1 MDSRLLVLASVL
13 LLGLTLNFPSH
24 AQSGDGGTDF
34 DEIDSKAESS
44 LDAEINAQS
53 NAAVETTPSKPTESL
68 DTPKVDSV
76 GDAPAVEEKKVEPKK
91 SKREMKKKAPKG
103 KRKAKEKMQKNGEN
117 KKKLEARP
125 AGAQKKKAMKKA
137 TKKAM
142 KKAAKKNQ
150 RKKR

>member
-1 MDSRLLVLASVL
+1 MDSRLLVLITFIF
-13 LLGLTLNFPSH
+13 LGLTLNSPSH

-53 NAAVETTPSKPTESL
+53 NTGAEATESKPTESL
-68 DTPKVDSV
+68 DGPTQ
-76 GDAPAVEEKKVEPKK
+76 PAVEQKAEPKK
-91 SKREMKKKAPKG
+91 SRRELNKDKKKSKKEKAIKG
-103 KRKAKEKMQKNGEN
+103 KKKAKEKMQRQGNN
-117 KKKLEARP
+117 KKKSEARP
-125 AGAQKKKAMKKA
+125 AGAQKKKAVKKA
-137 TKKAM
+137 A